1 MKQQRQPQS
10 PQSPLTP
17 RQEAFLLRRACRDA
31 GEGLCRGIV
40 RDYRRGS
47 RRADLRHYAATL
59 LVGLCL
65 AVLTAMLTAW
75 LYPYTMSGGD
85 RQQRLAAYSL
95 TQKMLMRS

>member
-1 MKQQRQPQS
+1 MASQQE
-10 PQSPLTP
+10 TY
-17 RQEAFLLRRACRDA
+17 LLRQACRDA

-65 AVLTAMLTAW
+65 AVFTAMLTAW
-75 LYPYTMSGGD
+75 FYPYTMSGGD
-85 RQQRLAAYSL
+85 RQQRLDAYAL
-95 TQKMLMRS
+95 TCNILMQS

>member
-1 MKQQRQPQS
+1 MKQQRQPHS

-17 RQEAFLLRRACRDA
+17 RQEAFLLRLACRDA

-65 AVLTAMLTAW
+65 AVFTAMLTAW

>member
-1 MKQQRQPQS
+1 MKQQQQ

-40 RDYRRGS
+40 RNYRRGS

-65 AVLTAMLTAW
+65 AVFTAMLTAW

>member
-1 MKQQRQPQS
+1 MKQQQQPQS

-17 RQEAFLLRRACRDA
+17 RQEAFLLRWACRDA

-65 AVLTAMLTAW
+65 AVFTAMLTAW

-95 TQKMLMRS
+95 TQKMLMQS

>member
-1 MKQQRQPQS
+1 MKQQHQTLQPSMASQ
-10 PQSPLTP
+10 
-17 RQEAFLLRRACRDA
+17 QETYLLRRACRDA

-65 AVLTAMLTAW
+65 AVFTAMLTAW
-75 LYPYTMSGGD
+75 FYPYTMSGGD
-85 RQQRLAAYSL
+85 RQQRLAAYTL
-95 TQKMLMRS
+95 TRNILMQS

>member
-1 MKQQRQPQS
+1 MKQQQTLQPSTASQ
-10 PQSPLTP
+10 
-17 RQEAFLLRRACRDA
+17 QETYLLRRACRDA

-65 AVLTAMLTAW
+65 AVFTAMLTAW
-75 LYPYTMSGGD
+75 FYPYTMSGGD
-85 RQQRLAAYSL
+85 RQQRLAAYAL
-95 TQKMLMRS
+95 TRNILMQS

>member
-1 MKQQRQPQS
+1 MKQQQQTLQPSMASQ
-10 PQSPLTP
+10 
-17 RQEAFLLRRACRDA
+17 QETYLLRRACRDA

-65 AVLTAMLTAW
+65 AVFTAMLTAW
-75 LYPYTMSGGD
+75 FYPYTMSGGD
-85 RQQRLAAYSL
+85 RQQRLAAYAL
-95 TQKMLMRS
+95 TRNILMQS

>member
-17 RQEAFLLRRACRDA
+17 RQEAFLLRWACRDA
-31 GEGLCRGIV
+31 GEGLCQGIV

-65 AVLTAMLTAW
+65 AVFTAMLTAW

-95 TQKMLMRS
+95 TQKMLMQS

>member
-1 MKQQRQPQS
+1 MKQQQQTLQPSMASQ
-10 PQSPLTP
+10 
-17 RQEAFLLRRACRDA
+17 QETLLLRRACRDA

-65 AVLTAMLTAW
+65 AVFTAMLTAW
-75 LYPYTMSGGD
+75 FYPYTMSGGD
-85 RQQRLAAYSL
+85 RQQRLAAYAL
-95 TQKMLMRS
+95 TRNILMQS

>member
-1 MKQQRQPQS
+1 MKQQQQTLQPSMASQ
-10 PQSPLTP
+10 
-17 RQEAFLLRRACRDA
+17 QETYLLRRACRDA

-65 AVLTAMLTAW
+65 AVFTAMLTAW

-85 RQQRLAAYSL
+85 RQQRLAAYAL
-95 TQKMLMRS
+95 TRNILMQS

>member
-1 MKQQRQPQS
+1 MKQQQQTLQPSMASQ
-10 PQSPLTP
+10 
-17 RQEAFLLRRACRDA
+17 QETYLLRRACRDA

-65 AVLTAMLTAW
+65 AVFTAMLTAW
-75 LYPYTMSGGD
+75 FYPYTMSGGD
-85 RQQRLAAYSL
+85 RQQRLSAYAL
-95 TQKMLMRS
+95 TRNILMQS